1 MSDRD
6 PIGPQIVAALDAG
19 DVEGALTLIDSAIDA
34 AAPLERSGF
43 LLLRGRLLLAIGAS
57 EQAADSFTEAYAGT
71 DNADQQGDAL
81 IARAEAFESLGEIDG
96 ARRDLRQ
103 ARTLVAHPAGR
114 SAANHQLG
122 RIERDHGDLAAAI
135 DLLREAH
142 AAIAAGGNDPV
153 DVEQLVDVSLDLAMA
168 LRLAGDAGP
177 ALDLLNHLPDDLPA
191 AGRARVLIQLG
202 TTYGFAGDADH
213 ALAAYDDALMLLSH
227 PIERA
232 AVHYNRAVVLRETG
246 RLDEASDEL
255 QQSLA
260 EHDGGDPTIA
270 FDALLLAGIVAR
282 ERDDLQ
288 GSVDALRA
296 ATEVVPE
303 GERHGRARLELG
315 TTLAATGLYG
325 LAIDELSAALVLC
338 TDRPDRA
345 RALRLRG
352 LSRREMGQHGPAL
365 SDIEASL
372 ELTDD
377 PDERSRAT
385 MAAAALLASLGNR
398 REALDRARTL
408 TLNADD
414 NEGRLM
420 LLVQRGALR
429 SELGDLDGAIDD
441 LGVAELLA
449 EQVGDSDLRTSILAD
464 LGAIY
469 LATGQ
474 SVPARQ
480 ALRQA
485 AALGI
490 SGEAAFLALMN
501 LGNQLL
507 AEGEIFDAL
516 ESWEQA
522 AAAAE
527 DDRDAR
533 ARAFVARANALLR
546 YAEYAPAAT
555 DFTRALTLNPS
566 SQITDQATI
575 GLQTVRGELEAFAS
589 YHEQLTQTIAA
600 MDAPSYRAG
609 PTFQRALLAL
619 TTGNYDDALVDAI
632 RATSLFRLD
641 HERAKGHALMALIQ
655 TAQGNCDEALASLAE
670 ADALDRER
678 GWCADLAEDWRWQR
692 CPGVAESIA
701 ALAP

>member
-1 MSDRD
+1 MSDID
-6 PIGPQIVAALDAG
+6 PIGPRIVAALDAG
-19 DVEGALTLIDSAIDA
+19 DVDGALTLIDSAIDA
-34 AAPLERSGF
+34 ADPPERSDYF
-43 LLLRGRLLLAIGAS
+43 LLRGRLLLAIGAS
-57 EQAADSFTEAYAGT
+57 DQAVESFAEAHEGAEG
-71 DNADQQGDAL
+71 ADQQADAL
-81 IARAEAFESLGEIDG
+81 VARAEALESLGDIDA

-103 ARTLVAHPAGR
+103 ARELASDPAHR
-114 SAANHQLG
+114 SGADHQLG

-135 DLLREAH
+135 DLLHRAH
-142 AAIAAGGNDPV
+142 AVLAVDSVDPL
-153 DVEQLVDVSLDLAMA
+153 ERERLVDVTLDLAMA
-168 LRLAGDAGP
+168 LRLAGDADQ
-177 ALDLLNHLPDDLPA
+177 AIDLLDRLPGDLPA
-191 AGRARVLIQLG
+191 ANRARVLIQIG
-202 TTYGFAGDADH
+202 TTYGFAGDPVR
-213 ALAAYDDALMLLSH
+213 ALAAYDEALTLLSH
-227 PIERA
+227 PLERA
-232 AVHYNRAVVLRETG
+232 AARYNRAVVLREIG

-260 EHDGGDPTIA
+260 EHDGSDRTIA

-282 ERDDLQ
+282 EREDLQ

-296 ATEVVPE
+296 ATEVIPE

-338 TDRPDRA
+338 TERPDRS

-365 SDIEASL
+365 ADIEASL

-385 MAAAALLASLGNR
+385 MAASALLASLGNR
-398 REALDRARTL
+398 REALDRAETL
-408 TLNADD
+408 RLNDD
-414 NEGRLM
+414 DDEGRLL

-441 LGVAELLA
+441 LALAAMLA
-449 EQVGDSDLRTSILAD
+449 EQTGDRDLRTSILAD

-474 SVPARQ
+474 SAAAHQ
-480 ALRQA
+480 ALREA
-485 AALGI
+485 AALGV

-507 AEGEIFDAL
+507 AEGSIFDAL
-516 ESWEQA
+516 EAWEQA

-527 DDRDAR
+527 DDRDSR
-533 ARAFVARANALLR
+533 ARAFVTRANALLR

-566 SQITDQATI
+566 PQITDQATI
-575 GLQTVRGELEAFAS
+575 GLQMVQGELEAFAT

-619 TTGNYDDALVDAI
+619 TTGNYDDALVDAT

-641 HERAKGHALMALIQ
+641 HERAKGHALLALIQ
-655 TAQGNCDEALASLAE
+655 TALGNCDEAQASLAE

-678 GWCADLAEDWRWQR
+678 GWHADLGDDWRWKR
-692 CPGVAESIA
+692 CPDIAASIA
-701 ALAP
+701 ASDP